1 MKTDRTIRCTIM
13 AAAAAITA
21 SSCVSSYNYITTDIH
36 RDLSAD
42 RTLYAQ
48 ADSSYL
54 AGDED
59 FCPFLFLTD
68 SLWTTGQTDPAF
80 SMDFYDETQTMNVY
94 ARRHF
99 QSVGK
104 DAMLPADPDY
114 RDCPQ
119 LNPEESVEKHFRWFY
134 TLYEYKAVYKCIP
147 DLPVPVSEF
156 LAPEQQ
162 KFFLLGEGIPD
173 GWNGVELYC
182 ALDEMNTG
190 FSQWYVK
197 STFKVSHDIVSGF
210 CSPEMK
216 TVMEENSESILR
228 KAMDSEQDVTP
239 SILCEWLD
247 KADGTDRFTRL
258 YDIHKSEAD
267 SAYAEKEKT
276 VYFFTCALISEV
288 SMPGKLIRTNAE
300 DFHDGAPRWKVD
312 GYRLLYGDLT
322 LSATSRESHPWAY
335 VLTFIILWV
344 VLYLIIRRFQR
355 SI

>member
-1 MKTDRTIRCTIM
+1 
-13 AAAAAITA
+13 
-21 SSCVSSYNYITTDIH
+21 
-36 RDLSAD
+36 
-42 RTLYAQ
+42 
-48 ADSSYL
+48 
-54 AGDED
+54 
-59 FCPFLFLTD
+59 
-68 SLWTTGQTDPAF
+68 
-80 SMDFYDETQTMNVY
+80 
-94 ARRHF
+94 
-99 QSVGK
+99 
-104 DAMLPADPDY
+104 
-114 RDCPQ
+114 
-119 LNPEESVEKHFRWFY
+119 
-134 TLYEYKAVYKCIP
+134 
-147 DLPVPVSEF
+147 
-156 LAPEQQ
+156 
-162 KFFLLGEGIPD
+162 
-173 GWNGVELYC
+173 
-182 ALDEMNTG
+182 MNTG

-322 LSATSRESHPWAY
+322 LSATSRENHPWAY

-355 SI
+355 RI